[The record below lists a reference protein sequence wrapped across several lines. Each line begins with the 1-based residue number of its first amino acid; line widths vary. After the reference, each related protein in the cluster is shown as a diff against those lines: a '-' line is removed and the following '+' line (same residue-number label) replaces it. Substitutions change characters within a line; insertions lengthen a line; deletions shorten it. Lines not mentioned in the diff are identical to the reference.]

1 MNNNGRTA
9 IQITSIALAVLIAI
23 SGWIYATTKTDAA
36 RRVQSVE
43 QKLEKHETRLN
54 MNERGQAVIESQL
67 GEINK
72 KLDTLLNQR

>member
-43 QKLEKHETRLN
+43 QKLEKQETRLN
-54 MNERGQAVIESQL
+54 MNERGLAVIESQL

>member
-1 MNNNGRTA
+1 MNNNGKTA

-43 QKLEKHETRLN
+43 QKLEKQETRLN
-54 MNERGQAVIESQL
+54 MNERGLAVIESQL

>member
-1 MNNNGRTA
+1 MNNNGKTA

>member
-9 IQITSIALAVLIAI
+9 IQIMSIALAVLIAI

-36 RRVQSVE
+36 RRVQATE

-54 MNERGQAVIESQL
+54 INERGLAVIEVQL

-72 KLDTLLNQR
+72 KLDKLLDQR